1 MSLSRKRLGASAVTA
16 NTDTS
21 LYATPSNTETV
32 VSTVLVCNRG
42 SSAAHF
48 RLAHVDGAI
57 GSVASEDYLF
67 YDSDIAPNDSVILT
81 LGITMSAAD
90 SLLVRSD
97 STSVSFVA
105 WGIEKT
111 SGGTALGATPNYI
124 PPSMIYKDTSNIYVP
139 IGNYYKMGYR
149 VLSQYQD
156 FDRFF
161 DYWNVASTFTVQLDA
176 TYATGGTPSS
186 GMIGGAKVNSS
197 WYSVFML
204 GNQNS
209 AFVVLPYLRVKAV
222 DYNATHTNQTT
233 VNPGDHDTGGSYENG
248 FLLSSDA
255 WNNYRLVKIDT
266 DLTNGIVLNIDDS
279 TSATNDEVIFN
290 TDQVSAGVS
299 LVAGDWLQ
307 MIPPVGPC
315 LYLGSVRFNGSGNLV
330 AFSYQNWLFTYSS
343 TSQAVNLNK
352 ASSSSL
358 VNTDLASAIP
368 PLARRVQGWVS
379 LIESTSCRGVVGRF
393 YSGISGSNQ
402 VSGIEIKRD
411 TADTNTTLTSNLGSY
426 PLTAVTLLRNHCA
439 YLDGSDVEQAITGT
453 AALNVVGFEE

>member
-21 LYATPSNTETV
+21 LYTTPSNTETV
-32 VSTVLVCNRG
+32 VSTVLVCNR
-42 SSAAHF
+42 SSLAAHF

-57 GSVASEDYLF
+57 AGVASEDYLF

-97 STSVSFVA
+97 SASVSFIA
-105 WGIEKT
+105 WGLEKS
-111 SGGTALGATPNYI
+111 SGGTALGATSDYV
-124 PPSMIYKDTSNIYVP
+124 PPSMIYKDTSNVYVP
-139 IGNYYKMGYR
+139 VGNYYKMGYR

-161 DYWNVASTFTVQLDA
+161 DYWNTASTLTVQLDA
-176 TYATGGTPSS
+176 TYSAGGTPSS

-204 GNQNS
+204 GNQNYN
-209 AFVVLPYLRVKAV
+209 FVVLPYLRVKAV
-222 DYNATHTNQTT
+222 DYDSTHAGQTT
-233 VNPGDHDTGGSYENG
+233 VNPSDHDTGGSYENG
-248 FLLSSDA
+248 FLLVDDA

-279 TSATNDEVIFN
+279 TSATNDEILFN
-290 TDQVSAGVS
+290 TDQVSAGAS

-307 MIPPVGPC
+307 MIPPAGPC

-330 AFSYQNWLFTYSS
+330 TFSYQNWLFTY
-343 TSQAVNLNK
+343 TIAQVINLNK
-352 ASSSSL
+352 AASSSL

-368 PLARRVQGWVS
+368 PLARGVRGWVS
-379 LIESTSCRGVVGRF
+379 LIEATSCRGVVGRF
-393 YSGISGSNQ
+393 YSGTSGSNQ
-402 VSGIEIKRD
+402 VSSIEVKRD
-411 TADTNTTLTSNLGSY
+411 TADTNTTLTSNLGSC

-439 YLDGSDVEQAITGT
+439 YIDGSDVEQAITGT